1 MAIKTLLAGGML
13 MLLFA
18 CTGPEKLV
26 SDTSKDRIYFGKSGG
41 FTNISMEYLLV
52 EKYVFRREGEKF
64 SMIRKLSGDQVK
76 SINNLVNAIDFSK
89 LNLNEPG
96 NMTYHIRLVKAGT
109 THEVKWSDTSENN
122 QIRELYKALTGTTK
136 E

>member
-1 MAIKTLLAGGML
+1 

-18 CTGPEKLV
+18 CGSPEKLL
-26 SDTSKDRIYFGKSGG
+26 SDASKDRIYFGKTGG
-41 FTNISMEYLLV
+41 FTNISAEYVLI
-52 EKYVFRREGEKF
+52 EKYVYKREGEKF
-64 SMIRKLSGDQVK
+64 NMIRKLSGDQVK

-96 NMTYHIRLVKAGT
+96 NMTYHIRLVKAGLVW
-109 THEVKWSDTSENN
+109 EVKWSDTSENSP
-122 QIRELYKALTGTTK
+122 IRELYKTLTGTIK

>member
-1 MAIKTLLAGGML
+1 

-18 CTGPEKLV
+18 CSGPEKLV

-41 FTNISMEYLLV
+41 FTNISVEYVLI
-52 EKYVFRREGEKF
+52 EKYLYKREGEEF
-64 SMIRKLSGDQVK
+64 NLIRKLTGDQVK
-76 SINNLVNAIDFSK
+76 SINILVNTIDFGK

-96 NMTYHIRLVKAGT
+96 NMTYHIRLLQAGSVR
-109 THEVKWSDTSENN
+109 EVKWSDTSENS
-122 QIRELYKALTGTTK
+122 QVRELYKALSGTIK